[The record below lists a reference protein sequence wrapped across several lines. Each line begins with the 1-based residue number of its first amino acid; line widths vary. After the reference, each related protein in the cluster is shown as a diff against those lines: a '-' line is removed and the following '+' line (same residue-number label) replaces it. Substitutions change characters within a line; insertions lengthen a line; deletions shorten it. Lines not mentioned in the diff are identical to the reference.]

1 MAFLDLKLKCQSD
14 CRLLGKQTEQV
25 SAKTPPNTLISFWFT
40 RHLEGVF
47 ISNYVVNFFFKQ
59 SSKVIKP
66 VTPSSPPFLPA
77 PSSLSMWELWV
88 YWLQNLSLVHWSGHG
103 VPLVPLSSP
112 LVFRGS
118 PVVAM
123 HPPKARECVR

>member
-47 ISNYVVNFFFKQ
+47 ISNYVVNFFFQAKFK
-59 SSKVIKP
+59 SNKASDSFF
-66 VTPSSPPFLPA
+66 PSLP
-77 PSSLSMWELWV
+77 PSSLLPLHVGTVGVLASELVSSTLEWA
-88 YWLQNLSLVHWSGHG
+88 WG
-103 VPLVPLSSP
+103 PL
-112 LVFRGS
+112 GS
-118 PVVAM
+118 P
-123 HPPKARECVR
+123 